1 MTDIRPTGMGAGT
14 YGGANVADP
23 AATQKLL
30 DSAGLAH
37 VDSAKLLGEMA
48 KLAATLNT
56 QSPGGTP
63 GVTNANGA
71 PSIDGVR
78 IEFSAEDM
86 AAALLVLQGKTQD
99 AQLATAK
106 EGLTT
111 SKKKLEEKN
120 QQAMDKIKDWIE
132 KCKEAAAKEKAGGIF
147 GWITKIAGFIAAAFA
162 VAVAAVATVATGGA
176 AAPLLALAIVGL
188 VGASISLASQ
198 ISQAAGGPA
207 LELSTLMSK
216 LCTKIMIACGVPE
229 DKAEAAGKIMSG
241 MAGLLSGAVL
251 VDPAFGGQLFGG
263 IAELAG
269 GDAMQ
274 VAIVTGVFSAVTAI
288 ATSVLM
294 IVATGGMGAGAA
306 IDGVAKSMIAIGR
319 VGQAV
324 ASVTSGAAAAAQGGI
339 GIAKAFDERDAANIQ
354 ADKKTIDAV
363 IAKLQKQMEE
373 DREQL
378 KKVLDE
384 IMEGVN
390 LVSQMIN
397 SAAQS
402 RSQISANM
410 GGKAATI

>member
-1 MTDIRPTGMGAGT
+1 
-14 YGGANVADP
+14 
-23 AATQKLL
+23 
-30 DSAGLAH
+30 
-37 VDSAKLLGEMA
+37 
-48 KLAATLNT
+48 
-56 QSPGGTP
+56 
-63 GVTNANGA
+63 
-71 PSIDGVR
+71 VR

-99 AQLATAK
+99 AQLKTAK

-120 QQAMDKIKDWIE
+120 QQAMDKIKDWID
-132 KCKEAAAKEKAGGIF
+132 KCKEAASKEKAGGIF
-147 GWITKIAGFIAAAFA
+147 GWITKIAGFVAAAFA

-216 LCTKIMIACGVPE
+216 LCTKIMVACGVPE
-229 DKAEAAGKIMSG
+229 DKAEAAGKVLSG
-241 MAGLLSGAVL
+241 MVGILSGAVI
-251 VDPAFGGQLFGG
+251 VDPAFAGQAFGG
-263 IAELAG
+263 ITELAG

-274 VAIVTGVFSAVTAI
+274 VAIVTGVFTAVAAI
-288 ATSVLM
+288 ATSILM
-294 IVATGGMGAGAA
+294 IVASGGTNAGAA
-306 IDGVAKSMIAIGR
+306 IDGVAKTMISIGR
-319 VGQAV
+319 IGQAI
-324 ASVTSGAAAAAQGGI
+324 AGVTAGVGAAAQGGI
-339 GIAKAFDERDAANIQ
+339 GIAKAFDERDAANIH

-390 LVSQMIN
+390 MVSQMIN

-402 RSQISANM
+402 RSQISANL